1 MTTSHNRDPCM
12 KRTLLL
18 IGFLGLAAVGAAAF
32 FLTRGDSTPAPV
44 TAAADTRTPDE
55 LLLAARA
62 AFLGDGTAQS
72 DSEGAQL
79 VLKAAAAGNE
89 QAIGYAGTLYMGG
102 IGVDHSVSKAR
113 EWLSKSSD
121 EEARALAEAL
131 MTFEAVLAT
140 MPENEAKLQEAM
152 DAENAHE
159 SIRASFI
166 AALERDKLAAAET
179 AAGDVSAA
187 APEGAAV
194 ESDNA
199 VIIPAPDTGA
209 DVDNGEDSSDSSA
222 ADSTADAPASD
233 SEVETTPAGE

>member
-1 MTTSHNRDPCM
+1 M

-32 FLTRGDSTPAPV
+32 FLTRGDSAPAPV

-102 IGVDHSVSKAR
+102 IGVDHSVTKAR
-113 EWLSKSSD
+113 EWLSKSTD
-121 EEARALAEAL
+121 AEARALAEAL

-152 DAENAHE
+152 DAENAHD

-179 AAGDVSAA
+179 AAGEAA
-187 APEGAAV
+187 AAAGPEDTAV

-199 VIIPAPDTGA
+199 VTLPAPDTGA
-209 DVDNGEDSSDSSA
+209 DVDNGEGSSDNST
-222 ADSTADAPASD
+222 ADGAADAPASD

>member
-1 MTTSHNRDPCM
+1 M

-18 IGFLGLAAVGAAAF
+18 PAVLALAVIAGTAF
-32 FLTRGDSTPAPV
+32 FLTRGEDAPAPGPAA

-72 DSEGAQL
+72 DTEGAQL
-79 VLKAAAAGNE
+79 MLKAAAAGSE

-102 IGVDHSVSKAR
+102 IGVEHNVTKAR
-113 EWLSKSSD
+113 EWLSKSTD

-166 AALERDKLAAAET
+166 AALEREKLAAAET
-179 AAGDVSAA
+179 AAGDNAASEEAAPAEETANDA
-187 APEGAAV
+187 APEMPQPEA
-194 ESDNA
+194 
-199 VIIPAPDTGA
+199 
-209 DVDNGEDSSDSSA
+209 A
-222 ADSTADAPASD
+222 ADSDEAGADSAA
-233 SEVETTPAGE
+233 EGEKEDEKATGE

>member
-1 MTTSHNRDPCM
+1 M

-18 IGFLGLAAVGAAAF
+18 PAVLALAVIAGTAF
-32 FLTRGDSTPAPV
+32 FLTRGEDAPAASSMA

-72 DSEGAQL
+72 DTQGAQL
-79 VLKAAAAGNE
+79 MLKAAAAGSE

-102 IGVDHSVSKAR
+102 IGVEHNVTKAR
-113 EWLSKSSD
+113 EWLSKSTD

-166 AALERDKLAAAET
+166 AALEREKLAAAET
-179 AAGDVSAA
+179 AAGDNAVGDSAANEDAAPADATAADA
-187 APEGAAV
+187 APEMPQPEV
-194 ESDNA
+194 
-199 VIIPAPDTGA
+199 
-209 DVDNGEDSSDSSA
+209 A
-222 ADSTADAPASD
+222 ADSDA
-233 SEVETTPAGE
+233 TPDAAAEGEKAAGE

>member
-1 MTTSHNRDPCM
+1 M

-18 IGFLGLAAVGAAAF
+18 PAVLALAVIAGTAF
-32 FLTRGDSTPAPV
+32 FLTRGEDTPAASSAAI
-44 TAAADTRTPDE
+44 AAADTRTPDE

-72 DSEGAQL
+72 DTQGAQL
-79 VLKAAAAGNE
+79 MLKAAAAGSE

-102 IGVDHSVSKAR
+102 IGVEHNVSKAR
-113 EWLSKSSD
+113 EWLSKSTD

-166 AALERDKLAAAET
+166 AALEREKLAAAET
-179 AAGDVSAA
+179 AAGDNAVTAEDA
-187 APEGAAV
+187 APETPQPEA
-194 ESDNA
+194 
-199 VIIPAPDTGA
+199 
-209 DVDNGEDSSDSSA
+209 A
-222 ADSTADAPASD
+222 ADSAEAPAD
-233 SEVETTPAGE
+233 TATGEAATGEAAKDAEPAGE